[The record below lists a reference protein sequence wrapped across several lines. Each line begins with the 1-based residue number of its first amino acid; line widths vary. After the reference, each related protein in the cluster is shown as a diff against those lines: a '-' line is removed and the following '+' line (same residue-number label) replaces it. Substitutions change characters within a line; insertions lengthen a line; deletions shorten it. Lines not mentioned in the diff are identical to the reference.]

1 LADKINSFNITFQP
15 LGLRDRFREGKSILE
30 CTQAAGIDLVGLC
43 GGNGT
48 CGKCNVQI
56 VDGQVTAPTRN
67 EKKTLTKKMLD
78 SGFRL
83 ACQTFAKD
91 NLVVNIPT
99 ESLSAPQRLQV
110 EGKEIPFSP
119 DPSIHTYN
127 ISLTPPSLAD
137 LRGDDIRV
145 MDALYI
151 QHGLLCETIDEAL
164 LGALSP
170 YLRSANWNVDV
181 SIYGHEIISVDP
193 PGNRSLG
200 LAVDLGTTKVA
211 GYLVDLQ
218 TGETLAAKG
227 IMNPQIAY
235 GEDVI
240 ARIMQ
245 AQKSFKDATALQ
257 MKVVEAL
264 NTLTAELCQKISCSQ
279 QEIQEMLI
287 VGNTAMHHLLLKL
300 PVSQLAKAPYVPAV
314 SGAVAVKTRS
324 LGLIASK
331 GAYVHLLPNIASF
344 VGADH
349 VAMLEGCQ
357 AWDAKGPFLAIDIG
371 TNTEIS
377 LALEGEITSVSCASG
392 PAFEGAHISH
402 GMRAAAGA
410 IDHFQMSGQDAI
422 YHTIQGKKPKGI
434 CGSGIFDIL
443 AQLFL
448 NNIIDDSGR
457 ILEGHARVKGG
468 QKNRHFVIA
477 DKNETANG
485 SEISITQKDV
495 RELQLAKAAIQTGIV
510 ILLKERGLDPKDL
523 AEIVVAGAFG
533 NYIDIASVIAIG
545 LFPNLPLNRFKQV
558 GNAAGVG
565 AKIALVSKKRRKMIQ
580 ELTRKIRY
588 IELSGFPGFNDIY
601 IKTMSLGSISI

>member
-1 LADKINSFNITFQP
+1 MADKINSFNITFQP

-218 TGETLAAKG
+218 TGEITPVVYFGGAG
-227 IMNPQIAY
+227 
-235 GEDVI
+235 
-240 ARIMQ
+240 
-245 AQKSFKDATALQ
+245 SF
-257 MKVVEAL
+257 
-264 NTLTAELCQKISCSQ
+264 
-279 QEIQEMLI
+279 
-287 VGNTAMHHLLLKL
+287 
-300 PVSQLAKAPYVPAV
+300 
-314 SGAVAVKTRS
+314 
-324 LGLIASK
+324 
-331 GAYVHLLPNIASF
+331 
-344 VGADH
+344 
-349 VAMLEGCQ
+349 
-357 AWDAKGPFLAIDIG
+357 
-371 TNTEIS
+371 
-377 LALEGEITSVSCASG
+377 
-392 PAFEGAHISH
+392 
-402 GMRAAAGA
+402 
-410 IDHFQMSGQDAI
+410 
-422 YHTIQGKKPKGI
+422 
-434 CGSGIFDIL
+434 
-443 AQLFL
+443 
-448 NNIIDDSGR
+448 
-457 ILEGHARVKGG
+457 
-468 QKNRHFVIA
+468 
-477 DKNETANG
+477 
-485 SEISITQKDV
+485 
-495 RELQLAKAAIQTGIV
+495 
-510 ILLKERGLDPKDL
+510 
-523 AEIVVAGAFG
+523 
-533 NYIDIASVIAIG
+533 
-545 LFPNLPLNRFKQV
+545 
-558 GNAAGVG
+558 
-565 AKIALVSKKRRKMIQ
+565 
-580 ELTRKIRY
+580 
-588 IELSGFPGFNDIY
+588 
-601 IKTMSLGSISI
+601 

>member
-1 LADKINSFNITFQP
+1 MADKINSFNITFQP